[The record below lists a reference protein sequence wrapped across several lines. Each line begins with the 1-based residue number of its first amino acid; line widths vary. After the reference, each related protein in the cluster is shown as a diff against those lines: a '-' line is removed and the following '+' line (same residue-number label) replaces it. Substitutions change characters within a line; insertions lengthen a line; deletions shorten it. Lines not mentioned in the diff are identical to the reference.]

1 MKEDLN
7 ILEQTAQNEYKYGF
21 VTDIDTDVIPKGLN
35 EAVIELISKKK
46 ERAGMDA
53 PMALEGFRPLAQT

>member
-1 MKEDLN
+1 MIMKEDLN

-35 EAVIELISKKK
+35 ESVIELISKK
-46 ERAGMDA
+46 RTSRNGCCNGA
-53 PMALEGFRPLAQT
+53 